1 MLSAGRPLVSAAEA
15 ALQHQLVVPGQLP
28 PPSER
33 PADME
38 ELLVPPTVI
47 LPTGHSYAQAA
58 TTSRLDGV
66 DWVYV
71 AKGGA
76 KRPRAD
82 KYSGLY
88 MVFERG
94 NKAWKRQVGERV
106 HVVSRDGLKPHLG
119 SMAPEAAVPPT
130 CGRSRTASV
139 APVAFTSSAEKPG
152 GPV

>member
-15 ALQHQLVVPGQLP
+15 VLQHQLVVPGQLP

-71 AKGGA
+71 AKGGQA
-76 KRPRAD
+76 AYGGQVQRPLHD
-82 KYSGLY
+82 
-88 MVFERG
+88 VCEE
-94 NKAWKRQVGERV
+94 NKAWKLQVGERV

-130 CGRSRTASV
+130 CGRLRTASV